1 MSVFIVPD
9 DNLESHQIITM
20 LEEAGYNKGWG
31 ILIPSE
37 GRNVTDK
44 TLDREI
50 KGHISMITTSMPQGL
65 YCIDIH
71 LKYGIT
77 ITHDNFR
84 LRGSRTT
91 IEKVAELLGHEMT
104 EFEKFVSANARGGI
118 PAMAQMAAKQGKDMD
133 TTKQMIDSVRSMDRT
148 ISKIT
153 TDKEEI
159 QAEEAIGKMEKFG
172 NLVIVDLPHNK
183 YQTVTDRFW
192 PGQNVLAVCADGNAY
207 FTGDRTECAMLE
219 GRLQATAPEQQD
231 PAVKT
236 LRTWHV
242 RQIQYVSNE
251 TTDQAPK
258 ENKTKRFPNILHFDR

>member
-9 DNLESHQIITM
+9 DNLESHQIIKM
-20 LEEAGYNKGWG
+20 LENAGYHKGWD

-50 KGHISMITTSMPQGL
+50 KGHISMITTSTPQGI
-65 YCIDIH
+65 YCVDIN
-71 LKYGIT
+71 LKCGST

-84 LRGSRTT
+84 LHGSRTT
-91 IEKVAELLGHEMT
+91 IEKVAEHLGHEMT

-133 TTKQMIDSVRSMDRT
+133 ATKQMIDSVRSMDRT
-148 ISKIT
+148 IRKVT
-153 TDKEEI
+153 TDSEEI
-159 QAEEAIGKMEKFG
+159 QAEEAIRKMEKFD
-172 NLVIVDLPHNK
+172 NLFIVALPHNK

-219 GRLQATAPEQQD
+219 GRLQTTAPEQQD

-242 RQIQYVSNE
+242 RQVRYVSNE
-251 TTDQAPK
+251 TPDPVPK
-258 ENKTKRFPNILHFDR
+258 ENKTKRFPNISRFDR